1 MGFYCFL
8 RSFVVQWPVSVRLRT
23 IRPQATAY
31 IAKIIWY
38 LSAMQLF
45 LQCIR
50 INRKLLLSMLTSAF
64 FFVWSRWITK
74 SAKVK
79 QNAVKQIW
87 REICT
92 QRLELSYCMK
102 IILLQRKLHILR
114 FANSLQ
120 KLRLENL
127 QLLLGQSKG
136 IAPFPRVELS
146 EKVCSG
152 GFAPCSCSS
161 CNRLSSQGRNM
172 TSSAGGIIV
181 VSAFL

>member
-92 QRLELSYCMK
+92 QRTVIQGWKKYPKFRFKIWHSLHFSVVNKELSTIMQK
-102 IILLQRKLHILR
+102 IWNESSHPLRRKN
-114 FANSLQ
+114 FSNFT
-120 KLRLENL
+120 E
-127 QLLLGQSKG
+127 
-136 IAPFPRVELS
+136 
-146 EKVCSG
+146 
-152 GFAPCSCSS
+152 
-161 CNRLSSQGRNM
+161 
-172 TSSAGGIIV
+172 IIWHRT
-181 VSAFL
+181 